1 MTTTK
6 TKPTLK
12 AAKQRLFEF
21 STEELEKCL
30 TMTTATD
37 AEKQC
42 VLQKREGVKQ
52 IFALEMY

>member
-1 MTTTK
+1 MSGRQQSVKALVALMTTTK

-12 AAKQRLFEF
+12 AAKQRLLEL

-42 VLQKREGVKQ
+42 VL
-52 IFALEMY
+52 

>member
-1 MTTTK
+1 MSGRQQSVKALVALMTTTK

-42 VLQKREGVKQ
+42 VL
-52 IFALEMY
+52 